1 MKLYYDAQKVEIVN
15 GNVIVTPYVFR
26 VNRDKIRYIIQNGT
40 VFVLANDIARISGY
54 SSFRTTTMIVTR
66 DDKTRLKLRTR
77 YSTYVG
83 NVHKNIISMAVYVQ
97 RSTAIL
103 LVADP
108 KALVA
113 NNSGYVYILEAERAN
128 GKKIIKIGSTKNHKN
143 RYKALMRYCCQAAL
157 APRRFYV
164 TKKHARYTATEFTMH
179 DKFKKYRYPR
189 SEWFDADFDSAKA
202 ELIRMTKHV
211 SSKTHSAMKYDIR
224 KLFDEIWLDYR
235 SKSEPN
241 HHVVLDTADTVSARL
256 LEALS
261 DKRNADGFIVL
272 DFVDEE
278 ATKKAMKNHKD

>member
-1 MKLYYDAQKVEIVN
+1 MKLYYDAQKVEMIN
-15 GNVIVTPYVFR
+15 GNIVVTPYAFH
-26 VNRDKIRYIIQNGT
+26 VNHDKIRYIIQNGA

-54 SSFRTTTMIVTR
+54 KNTSASTMMLTR
-66 DDKTRLKLRTR
+66 NDKTRLKLRTR
-77 YSTYVG
+77 HNMY
-83 NVHKNIISMAVYVQ
+83 ISMAVYVEKT
-97 RSTAIL
+97 SAL
-103 LVADP
+103 MLVADP

-164 TKKHARYTATEFTMH
+164 AKKHSHYTATEFAMH
-179 DKFKKYRYPR
+179 EKFKKYRYPR

-202 ELIRMTKHV
+202 ELIRMTKHASNKV
-211 SSKTHSAMKYDIR
+211 CSAMKYDIC

-241 HHVVLDTADTVSARL
+241 HHIVLDTADTASARL

-261 DKRNADGFIVL
+261 DKRNVDGFIIL

-278 ATKKAMKNHKD
+278 ATKRAMKNRKD